1 MAMFFWQHGEEAM
14 VKAVV
19 ACKLYRA
26 MAHEAKQSNMMDDTS
41 EELKKYS
48 KYEFSLFLNPQ
59 GVLKISDSADCRV

>member
-26 MAHEAKQSNMMDDTS
+26 MAHEAKQSNMVDDTS

-48 KYEFSLFLNPQ
+48 KYEFFLFLNPL
-59 GVLKISDSADCRV
+59 GVRKISGAED

>member
-26 MAHEAKQSNMMDDTS
+26 MAREAKQSNMVDDTS

-48 KYEFSLFLNPQ
+48 KYGFSLHF
-59 GVLKISDSADCRV
+59 S

>member
-1 MAMFFWQHGEEAM
+1 MAMFFWQHGAEAM

-26 MAHEAKQSNMMDDTS
+26 MAHEAKQSNMVDDTS

-48 KYEFSLFLNPQ
+48 KYEFSLHFSILSSA
-59 GVLKISDSADCRV
+59 VLRMVRCLFS